1 MTTVVNAGTVRNRF
15 DAYNIKC
22 AELRN
27 AMNENLDEAKKCKES
42 YLTLKSK
49 DTKIFSEQNAK
60 ALREMTISERADAI
74 SYWEKSEE
82 YRLKLE
88 AFENKFNP
96 EKNNKVKYNL
106 KTCKFYISK

>member
-1 MTTVVNAGTVRNRF
+1 MTTVVNAGSVRNRF
-15 DAYNIKC
+15 DAFNIKC
-22 AELRN
+22 AELRD
-27 AMNENLDEAKKCKES
+27 AMNENLDTAKKLKKRHLLYKSE
-42 YLTLKSK
+42 YGVNDQLTVNLKSR
-49 DTKIFSEQNAK
+49 
-60 ALREMTISERADAI
+60 ALKF
-74 SYWEKSEE
+74 WGKSEE